1 MLDVLK
7 IRDDFPMLKKTMH
20 GKPLIYLDNGAT
32 TLKPQCVID
41 SVCDYLTNYSG
52 NAHRGDYDLSH
63 EVDTK
68 FEHVRSIVADFI
80 HCTPEEV
87 VYTYGSSDSLNM
99 VAFGYG
105 MTHLKEGDEVLITLA
120 EHASNTLPWF
130 EVAKHTGAI
139 IKYIDLD
146 EEGKVTLENV
156 RKAVTE
162 HTKIISLAQIT
173 NVLGYLVPIKE
184 ICNFA
189 HEHDIIVCVDGAQS
203 APHHAVDVQD
213 LDVDFFAFSGHKMCG
228 PTGVGVLYG
237 KYHLL
242 EEMTPTRFGGGS
254 NARYNSCGLVK
265 LKNAPTKFETGT
277 PNIEGVIGLGSAIE
291 YLQNIGMKNIE
302 EQIGEKFDKEY
313 LYASLPAAALYE
325 KLGFVTVMHERYPVE
340 NRVILAYE
348 VMEKELHKISTDIN
362 YDGRKFIPKMNSENG
377 EVGEQTNFT
386 YHQNGNLLWAE
397 YSGGDILKG
406 SLIGSVLCNGELDFV
421 YHHMNQNMQ
430 IKTGK
435 CHSVPTVQENE
446 KIELSEQWQ
455 WTSGDYSKGESLLVE
470 V

>member
-68 FEHVRSIVADFI
+68 FEYVRSIVADFI
-80 HCTPEEV
+80 HCKPEEV

-156 RKAVTE
+156 KKAVTE
-162 HTKIISLAQIT
+162 HTKIISLAQ
-173 NVLGYLVPIKE
+173 
-184 ICNFA
+184 
-189 HEHDIIVCVDGAQS
+189 
-203 APHHAVDVQD
+203 
-213 LDVDFFAFSGHKMCG
+213 
-228 PTGVGVLYG
+228 
-237 KYHLL
+237 
-242 EEMTPTRFGGGS
+242 
-254 NARYNSCGLVK
+254 
-265 LKNAPTKFETGT
+265 
-277 PNIEGVIGLGSAIE
+277 
-291 YLQNIGMKNIE
+291 LQM
-302 EQIGEKFDKEY
+302 F
-313 LYASLPAAALYE
+313 
-325 KLGFVTVMHERYPVE
+325 
-340 NRVILAYE
+340 
-348 VMEKELHKISTDIN
+348 
-362 YDGRKFIPKMNSENG
+362 
-377 EVGEQTNFT
+377 
-386 YHQNGNLLWAE
+386 
-397 YSGGDILKG
+397 
-406 SLIGSVLCNGELDFV
+406 
-421 YHHMNQNMQ
+421 
-430 IKTGK
+430 
-435 CHSVPTVQENE
+435 
-446 KIELSEQWQ
+446 
-455 WTSGDYSKGESLLVE
+455 
-470 V
+470 

>member
-1 MLDVLK
+1 MTYRINAKETEELIRK
-7 IRDDFPMLKKTMH
+7 I
-20 GKPLIYLDNGAT
+20 A
-32 TLKPQCVID
+32 
-41 SVCDYLTNYSG
+41 
-52 NAHRGDYDLSH
+52 
-63 EVDTK
+63 K

-80 HCTPEEV
+80 HCKPEEV

-173 NVLGYLVPIKE
+173 NVLGYLAPIKE

-302 EQIGEKFDKEY
+302 EHEAMLRKYAVEKMKELDNIEIYNENGVGAIAFNIKNVFSQDGASLFNTYGIAIRAGQHCAKILDEY
-313 LYASLPAAALYE
+313 LHVSQTLRASFYFYNTKE
-325 KLGFVTVMHERYPVE
+325 EIDQF
-340 NRVILAYE
+340 IE
-348 VMEKELHKISTDIN
+348 VCKK
-362 YDGRKFIPKMNSENG
+362 
-377 EVGEQTNFT
+377 
-386 YHQNGNLLWAE
+386 
-397 YSGGDILKG
+397 GDDF
-406 SLIGSVLCNGELDFV
+406 LDAFF
-421 YHHMNQNMQ
+421 
-430 IKTGK
+430 G
-435 CHSVPTVQENE
+435 
-446 KIELSEQWQ
+446 
-455 WTSGDYSKGESLLVE
+455 
-470 V
+470 

>member
-7 IRDDFPMLKKTMH
+7 IREDFPMLKKTMH

-68 FEHVRSIVADFI
+68 FEYVRSIVADFI
-80 HCTPEEV
+80 HCKPEEV

-105 MTHLKEGDEVLITLA
+105 VTHLK
-120 EHASNTLPWF
+120 
-130 EVAKHTGAI
+130 
-139 IKYIDLD
+139 
-146 EEGKVTLENV
+146 
-156 RKAVTE
+156 VTE

-173 NVLGYLVPIKE
+173 NVLGYLAPIKE

-242 EEMTPTRFGGGS
+242 DEMTPTRFGGGS

-302 EQIGEKFDKEY
+302 EHDGVGAIAFNIKNVFSQDGASLFNTYGIAIRAGQHCAKILDEY
-313 LYASLPAAALYE
+313 LHVSQTLRASFYFYNTKE
-325 KLGFVTVMHERYPVE
+325 EIDQF
-340 NRVILAYE
+340 IE
-348 VMEKELHKISTDIN
+348 VCKK
-362 YDGRKFIPKMNSENG
+362 
-377 EVGEQTNFT
+377 
-386 YHQNGNLLWAE
+386 
-397 YSGGDILKG
+397 GDDF
-406 SLIGSVLCNGELDFV
+406 LDAFF
-421 YHHMNQNMQ
+421 
-430 IKTGK
+430 G
-435 CHSVPTVQENE
+435 
-446 KIELSEQWQ
+446 
-455 WTSGDYSKGESLLVE
+455 
-470 V
+470 

>member
-7 IRDDFPMLKKTMH
+7 IREDFPMLKKTMH

-68 FEHVRSIVADFI
+68 FEYVRSIVADFI
-80 HCTPEEV
+80 HCKPEEV

-105 MTHLKEGDEVLITLA
+105 VTHLKEGDEVLITLA

-156 RKAVTE
+156 KKAVTE

-173 NVLGYLVPIKE
+173 NVLGYLAPIKE

-242 EEMTPTRFGGGS
+242 DEMTPTRFGGGS

-302 EQIGEKFDKEY
+302 EHEAMLRKYAVEK
-313 LYASLPAAALYE
+313 
-325 KLGFVTVMHERYPVE
+325 M
-340 NRVILAYE
+340 
-348 VMEKELHKISTDIN
+348 KELDNTGMVSQNLTLQAAETWLDNIAHLLRLLTEHT
-362 YDGRKFIPKMNSENG
+362 PG
-377 EVGEQTNFT
+377 E
-386 YHQNGNLLWAE
+386 
-397 YSGGDILKG
+397 
-406 SLIGSVLCNGELDFV
+406 
-421 YHHMNQNMQ
+421 
-430 IKTGK
+430 
-435 CHSVPTVQENE
+435 SVPVPCLMVYAAGRPARWTPAETEWQGWINNADDAVIEASHWQIMMEAPHVQACAQHITRWLCATSTQPENT
-446 KIELSEQWQ
+446 L
-455 WTSGDYSKGESLLVE
+455 
-470 V
+470 

>member
-7 IRDDFPMLKKTMH
+7 IREDFPMLKKTMH

-63 EVDTK
+63 ELDTK
-68 FEHVRSIVADFI
+68 FEYVRSIVADFI
-80 HCTPEEV
+80 HCKPEEV

-105 MTHLKEGDEVLITLA
+105 VTHLKEGDEVLITLA

-156 RKAVTE
+156 KKAVTE

-173 NVLGYLVPIKE
+173 NVLGYLAPIKE

-242 EEMTPTRFGGGS
+242 DEMTPTRFGGGS

-302 EQIGEKFDKEY
+302 EHEAMLRKYAVEKMKELDNIEIYNENGVGAIAFNIKNVFSQDGASLFNTYGIAIRAGQHCAKILDEY
-313 LYASLPAAALYE
+313 LHVSQTLRASFYFYNTKE
-325 KLGFVTVMHERYPVE
+325 EIDQF
-340 NRVILAYE
+340 IE
-348 VMEKELHKISTDIN
+348 VCKK
-362 YDGRKFIPKMNSENG
+362 
-377 EVGEQTNFT
+377 
-386 YHQNGNLLWAE
+386 
-397 YSGGDILKG
+397 GDDF
-406 SLIGSVLCNGELDFV
+406 LDAFF
-421 YHHMNQNMQ
+421 
-430 IKTGK
+430 G
-435 CHSVPTVQENE
+435 
-446 KIELSEQWQ
+446 
-455 WTSGDYSKGESLLVE
+455 
-470 V
+470 